1 MNLGKARKRS
11 GSQAFTLAEMLVVIA
26 IIGILAALLLPVLA
40 NAKSKGQRTACLNNL
55 RQLSLATKMYA
66 DDNGG
71 HLAASFPLGDADH
84 LVNPYC
90 WCPGS
95 ASTKPLNPYY
105 GPAPQ
110 FDATNVYALQQGKIW
125 PYITTAG
132 PYRCPADNRSVGG
145 LPVLRSYSMNSWISG
160 RSYSDPSGNDTTFD
174 TPGDDG
180 ALTYTFFRRESQ
192 ITHPSQIWSMIDE
205 DGSTINDGI
214 NTLEGFQQRLDKFA
228 RGSGLGAIE
237 VVDDSKTVN
246 YSCRPRW
253 PHRRHDAETIGPSN
267 RAMLPSDILRL
278 LDARTF

>member
-90 WCPGS
+90 WCPGW

-205 DGSTINDGI
+205 DGSTINDGMF
-214 NTLEGFQQRLDKFA
+214 LVDM
-228 RGSGLGAIE
+228 
-237 VVDDSKTVN
+237 DDSANAIV
-246 YSCRPRW
+246 
-253 PHRRHDAETIGPSN
+253 D
-267 RAMLPSDILRL
+267 LPSTVHGSAYEIGFFDGHMESIPWKASSSDWTSSPADPDWVQLKSW
-278 LDARTF
+278 TTVKQ